1 MRGRGAS
8 IRSRLFPRF
17 PCRSGRPCRYS
28 QSGSSADPRLLF
40 CPPPRQRRGCAH
52 CLSGRSYRTA
62 FHGVADEQHHA
73 VERAREDAV
82 EDDRTRNREDL
93 RADAEDQPLCLCQ
106 DRTHIFL
113 FFSNYRIQ
121 SNGNQL
127 FLLKGLSSGL
137 PCNCFYDFLGEI
149 IMTPEVNLYSSIF
162 IDTDL
167 LYQFPKFFWAVPIQK
182 LNTLGICF

>member
-1 MRGRGAS
+1 MCS
-8 IRSRLFPRF
+8 SL
-17 PCRSGRPCRYS
+17 SD
-28 QSGSSADPRLLF
+28 QSEDGQDQPVDHA
-40 CPPPRQRRGCAH
+40 CA
-52 CLSGRSYRTA
+52 
-62 FHGVADEQHHA
+62 
-73 VERAREDAV
+73 DAV
-82 EDDRTRNREDL
+82 DDHRACDREDL
-93 RADAEDQPLCLCQ
+93 DRRARDEALCLCQ